1 MIDRESIQ
9 HLALLARLGLSDE
22 EMETMREDLSQI
34 ISNFERLSGVDT
46 SAILPT
52 TQVIPLENN
61 MRDDQVRDCLSVED
75 VLANVPRV
83 EDGFIRVPAVLKE
96 F

>member
-34 ISNFERLSGVDT
+34 ISNFEHLSGVDT

-83 EDGFIRVPAVLKE
+83 EDGFVRVPAVLKE